1 MNMKAIF
8 VVMNT
13 TSALAKIENCTSIK
27 GHGFKSR
34 TGLNFFRPYFL
45 YCSSN
50 VHYCVD
56 RFLIDMINCAINHN
70 RKSEQK
76 VSHLNQT
83 NIHSETK
90 LIISVLYSNASTLH
104 KKAQLIIWLT
114 LLPFVY
120 SRLR

>member
-1 MNMKAIF
+1 MINFPLFHQKGEMVAFNPRFLHVTRFGLMIF
-8 VVMNT
+8 QHQY
-13 TSALAKIENCTSIK
+13 SQIL
-27 GHGFKSR
+27 
-34 TGLNFFRPYFL
+34 L
-45 YCSSN
+45 SN

-76 VSHLNQT
+76 VSQLNQT

-90 LIISVLYSNASTLH
+90 LIISVLCSNASTLH

-114 LLPFVY
+114 LLPSVY

>member
-1 MNMKAIF
+1 MNIKAIF

-13 TSALAKIENCTSIK
+13 TSALAKIENCTGIK

-56 RFLIDMINCAINHN
+56 RFLNDMINCAINHN

-76 VSHLNQT
+76 VSHLN
-83 NIHSETK
+83 
-90 LIISVLYSNASTLH
+90 
-104 KKAQLIIWLT
+104 
-114 LLPFVY
+114 
-120 SRLR
+120 